1 MYHYVIGLTLLKS
14 MSPYFRKHILSTL
27 HSHELLFVQTLFISI
42 LVLAYFLYKYT
53 FDRENAIFKNIYS
66 LKWTQMMCIFFI
78 AILTVLS
85 SILLYEMDKKY
96 MKSTLMNV
104 LLLRVGSTLAL
115 LLVGLLLFKER
126 YTLVQICGFLL
137 VLLGIYLIGNKGEKD

>member
-1 MYHYVIGLTLLKS
+1 
-14 MSPYFRKHILSTL
+14 
-27 HSHELLFVQTLFISI
+27 
-42 LVLAYFLYKYT
+42 
-53 FDRENAIFKNIYS
+53 
-66 LKWTQMMCIFFI
+66 MMCIFFI